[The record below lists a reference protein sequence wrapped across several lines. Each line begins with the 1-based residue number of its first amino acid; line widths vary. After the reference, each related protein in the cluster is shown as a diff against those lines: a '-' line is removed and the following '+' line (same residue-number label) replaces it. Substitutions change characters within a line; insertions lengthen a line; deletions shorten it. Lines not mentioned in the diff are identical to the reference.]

1 MKSMQSKTGSPL
13 VRTEAELE
21 SRLTSALNIAFPN
34 IPREDLIEQRHFTVR
49 LGHGTYKIDSAAHWK
64 KYGRADVLIFHRER
78 PLAVIELKR
87 EDLTLT
93 HDDYEQAQSYANQLT
108 PRPPLVVVTNGKDT
122 RVYDSSN
129 GQQWSGGQDAS
140 AAVNKML
147 ANSAKLAAADMRWAI
162 EALMGRETNAWVP
175 AVREETARLLID
187 ITDQPGHSE
196 HPFAN
201 NLLFPRK
208 ITSLVIESAVMGTA
222 FTIIEGDAQSGKSSC
237 LREISLKTESSDL
250 LAVLMLRGSG
260 PGLFQALANLFAAE
274 FEWNLTSN
282 DARNWLRRM
291 SNCTEGPSLML
302 AIDDVEPGSQM
313 ATDLEELAGIRFG
326 NRLVVVLTT
335 YHANALLKN
344 PNGRTL
350 SAIGSRSK
358 VFKTSPMSLDE
369 FKLAQQILSDQ
380 RIVFQQ
386 GAEYADDYRSP
397 WVLRTIYDDI
407 VHNHQYQKTDLIAY
421 LPPSPGMELI
431 DAAQKS
437 YESQYDLLRYYRVLA
452 RCALADTNS
461 HSVELMFAKANGFVV
476 RYDALSDEARGVVN
490 ELKHMGAV
498 RIFRLSGWED
508 VVVPTVPAAYLL
520 ELSDAVCDELVLR
533 AEQDPQDAGAWLGER
548 LDATYLGDMIGAQA
562 IRRMAAKERYFSF
575 GIIQGLL
582 SIEPYKE
589 PIKNGLFTLA
599 MPDNQQVN
607 LKIEDGLAWI
617 SKHGDDAKSVLVN
630 LEDQIPKVISKSTS
644 WMILGQLAKLPSAE
658 VGDDDQRIDAYILL
672 SIGRCPFPLIRTNI
686 EGLPY
691 FEHNFGDQ
699 GDVLC
704 LEKAS
709 IEVATQ
715 AMADLFSAPWLYAD
729 QWVDTAIATG
739 SIHLLHRLFAALNT
753 VILRRI
759 PVQSDWANEALNQRV
774 SPALKEAIRSLSS

>member
-222 FTIIEGDAQSGKSSC
+222 FTIIEGDAQSGKSS
-237 LREISLKTESSDL
+237 
-250 LAVLMLRGSG
+250 
-260 PGLFQALANLFAAE
+260 
-274 FEWNLTSN
+274 
-282 DARNWLRRM
+282 
-291 SNCTEGPSLML
+291 L

-344 PNGRTL
+344 PNGRTP

-407 VHNHQYQKTDLIAY
+407 VRNHQYQKTDLIAY

-617 SKHGDDAKSVLVN
+617 SKHGDDAKSVLMN